1 MVLPCTAQDVN
12 LDPLARVGLPRFSTD
27 ILNFKFISAGSEKYS
42 FTVCMCQGERGA
54 PEHSCL
60 QSKMACEAFN
70 THTFLGSAS
79 RDSEPM
85 SLREETMAMAW
96 MERQRENRTVGLP

>member
-1 MVLPCTAQDVN
+1 
-12 LDPLARVGLPRFSTD
+12 
-27 ILNFKFISAGSEKYS
+27 
-42 FTVCMCQGERGA
+42 
-54 PEHSCL
+54 
-60 QSKMACEAFN
+60 MACEAFN

-96 MERQRENRTVGLP
+96 MERQRENRMVGLP

>member
-1 MVLPCTAQDVN
+1 MWGSKAAMNTPACKERW
-12 LDPLARVGLPRFSTD
+12 PARPST
-27 ILNFKFISAGSEKYS
+27 
-42 FTVCMCQGERGA
+42 
-54 PEHSCL
+54 
-60 QSKMACEAFN
+60 

-96 MERQRENRTVGLP
+96 MERQRENRMVGLPWRSSQSRRKKRA